1 MQLLELRIER
11 FRNLAP
17 GPYAFGERTNLILGD
32 NGVGKT
38 NLLEAVAMLGN
49 LRSFRGAGAR
59 QVVHHGAGSYR
70 LAAEVHVGGRQHRLE
85 QLVEVGPPLRR
96 ELAVDGAPVEL
107 PHYLRLFP
115 IFAINGPDRE
125 LVTGAPEGRRAI
137 VDRLAFLLRTAH
149 LDDLRAYRRALRQRN
164 AALAAGAT
172 EPELAAW
179 EGPLAAAAARVVAAR
194 REAARR
200 LAASFEPAYRAI
212 AGAEAPELR
221 LEYRGE
227 PWLVPADGAAE
238 LEESYRSR
246 YNETRVRDREA
257 GYTVDGPHRHDL
269 GLATAGRGV
278 RHVLSSGQ
286 AKAVAAAL
294 RLATHA
300 EIEGARGESLPV
312 VVDDVDAELDGA
324 TLARLVS
331 HLGDERQ
338 LFLSSTRDWVGGRE
352 GPGARRF
359 WLERGVCVR
368 REAESDD

>member
-1 MQLLELRIER
+1 MHLVELRIER

-17 GPYAFGERTNLILGD
+17 GPFAFGERTNLILGG

-38 NLLEAVAMLGN
+38 NLLEAVAVLGN
-49 LRSFRGAGAR
+49 LRSFRGAGPR
-59 QVVHHGAGSYR
+59 QVVRHGAGSFR
-70 LAAEVHVGGRQHRLE
+70 LAAEVRVGERQHRLE
-85 QLVEVGPPLRR
+85 QLVEVGPPQRR

-115 IFAINGPDRE
+115 VFAINGPDRE
-125 LVTGAPEGRRAI
+125 LVNGAPEGRRAI
-137 VDRLAFLLRTAH
+137 VDRLAFLLRAAH

-164 AALAAGAT
+164 AALATGAT

-200 LAASFEPAYRAI
+200 LAARFERTYLAI
-212 AGAEAPELR
+212 AGPEAPELR
-221 LEYRGE
+221 LEYRDD
-227 PWLVPADGAAE
+227 PWLGPTGGAAE
-238 LEESYRSR
+238 VEESYRSR

-300 EIEGARGESLPV
+300 EIEGVRGERLPV

-338 LFLSSTRDWVGGRE
+338 IFLSSTRDWVGGPE
-352 GPGARRF
+352 GPRARRF
-359 WLERGVCVR
+359 WLERGACVR